1 MTVNSGLI
9 NCPKLTLCDV
19 DNKVLTIS
27 TPVIVIDSFIKIVF
41 INTNTMVDINIERA
55 MAEMNRRGFLDVEI
69 DASLDLFREIEL
81 LKKEKNAVVLA
92 HYYQEPDIQDVA
104 DYIGDSLGLAQQA
117 EKTNADMIVF
127 AGVHFMAETAK
138 ILNPNKKVLLPDL
151 KAGCSLADSAPAD
164 AFKAF
169 REKHPDHIVISYI
182 NCTADVKAMSDI
194 ICTSSNAQKIIE
206 SVPKDQPIIFAPDK
220 NMGAWLIKKTGRDM
234 LLWNGAC
241 MVHEIFSQ
249 QKILKLKNQHPD
261 AKIIAHPEC
270 EEAVLQYADYIGST
284 TQLLKFAVTDAAN
297 EFIVATETGI
307 LHQMQKDAP
316 LKTFIPAPPDNMCA
330 CNDCPHMKLNTLEKL
345 YLCMKYE
352 QPEIL
357 MDEKTRVAA
366 LKPIQRMLEISKAA
380 GLGG

>member
-1 MTVNSGLI
+1 M
-9 NCPKLTLCDV
+9 P
-19 DNKVLTIS
+19 
-27 TPVIVIDSFIKIVF
+27 
-41 INTNTMVDINIERA
+41 DININEA
-55 MAEMNRRGFLDVEI
+55 AIELKGFVDVDI
-69 DASLDLFREIEL
+69 DPALDLFHEIEL
-81 LKKEKNAVVLA
+81 LKKEKNAIVLA

-117 EKTNADMIVF
+117 EKTKADMIVF

-138 ILNPNKKVLLPDL
+138 ILNPSKKVVLPDL
-151 KAGCSLADSAPAD
+151 KAGCSLADSAPAS

-169 REKHPDHIVISYI
+169 KDQHPDHIVISYI
-182 NCTADVKAMSDI
+182 NCTADIKAMSDI

-206 SVPKDQPIIFAPDK
+206 SVPQSQPIIFAPDK
-220 NMGAWLIKKTGRDM
+220 NLGAYLNKKTGRNM

-249 QKILKLKNQHPD
+249 QKILKLKALHPN

-270 EEAVLQYADYIGST
+270 EEAVLQHADYIGST
-284 TQLLKFAVTDAAN
+284 TQLLKFAVTDASN

-316 LKTFIPAPPDNMCA
+316 YKTFIPAPPDNLCA

-345 YLCMKYE
+345 YLCMEYE

-357 MDEKTRVAA
+357 MVESIRLAA